1 MRAFIFCH
9 LSLESNQMI
18 SISQLFI
25 SNAYAEGAVAPQS
38 GGFMEFLP
46 LIALVAVFYF
56 LILRPQ
62 QKRSKEHK
70 VMMEA
75 LQKGDEVV
83 TAGGALGRVE
93 KVGDDYVAV
102 EIADKVVIQVQKVA
116 IQTVLPKGTIKS
128 I

>member
-1 MRAFIFCH
+1 
-9 LSLESNQMI
+9 MI

-25 SNAYAEGAVAPQS
+25 SNAYADGAAAPQG

-46 LIALVAVFYF
+46 LVALVAVFYF

-70 VMMEA
+70 TLIES

-102 EIADKVVIQVQKVA
+102 AVADSVVIQVQKVA